1 MGERTEYRCR
11 LWLCREDIEFI
22 GISSQAWW
30 LGNQRCICVL
40 AKHHISRQAIRNG
53 KENNRASL
61 GSGKHKT
68 IRAINQFNRC
78 LYLPGKVVH
87 CVGSLPGCHH
97 IDAMDVPLLSQ
108 LIGFLESV
116 LLIL

>member
-40 AKHHISRQAIRNG
+40 AKHHISCQAIRSG
-53 KENNRASL
+53 QENNRARS
-61 GSGKHKT
+61 GSRNHKT
-68 IRAINQFNRC
+68 IHAISKFTTCR
-78 LYLPGKVVH
+78 YLPRNEVH
-87 CVGSLPGCHH
+87 LRVSLPGLDP
-97 IDAMDVPLLSQ
+97 IDANSRP
-108 LIGFLESV
+108 
-116 LLIL
+116 